1 MVTIYNDKTGHHV
14 PTGHTSRNMILLVTA
29 KGSTGDTLKFIGG
42 EKVLRWG
49 GVGNV
54 SKGNYS
60 GYPGKG
66 FAKIL
71 EDLDGYSPAPQ
82 WRQTRI
88 LSDNRIAA
96 FAIDTSYYYFRAPS
110 SSQRVTIEAR
120 LLFRRF
126 FKPWM
131 DEKGFEIPD
140 IVMADTTVSLS
151 ITGVAVAEERPTT
164 QEPFFLEQ
172 NYPNPFNQSSIIRF
186 TLTEATHVVMK
197 LVSVSGEEVSTLVDG
212 SFSGGSHQIR
222 LDASRLSSGTYFCK
236 MKTGSGEATR
246 KIVVLK

>member
-1 MVTIYNDKTGHHV
+1 
-14 PTGHTSRNMILLVTA
+14 
-29 KGSTGDTLKFIGG
+29 
-42 EKVLRWG
+42 
-49 GVGNV
+49 
-54 SKGNYS
+54 
-60 GYPGKG
+60 
-66 FAKIL
+66 
-71 EDLDGYSPAPQ
+71 
-82 WRQTRI
+82 
-88 LSDNRIAA
+88 
-96 FAIDTSYYYFRAPS
+96 
-110 SSQRVTIEAR
+110 
-120 LLFRRF
+120 
-126 FKPWM
+126 M